1 MNDGNT
7 ILSVVAQ
14 KMIFGDIDEDDALK
28 ILETNIELLN
38 EQGFEDKYDALTEVY
53 KMTKQIYH
61 DTNYYEEYPD

>member
-61 DTNYYEEYPD
+61 DTNYHEEYTD

>member
-14 KMIFGDIDEDDALK
+14 KMMFGDIDEDDALK
-28 ILETNIELLN
+28 ILENNIELLN
-38 EQGFEDKYDALTEVY
+38 EQGIEDKYDALTEVY
-53 KMTKQIYH
+53 KMTRQIYR